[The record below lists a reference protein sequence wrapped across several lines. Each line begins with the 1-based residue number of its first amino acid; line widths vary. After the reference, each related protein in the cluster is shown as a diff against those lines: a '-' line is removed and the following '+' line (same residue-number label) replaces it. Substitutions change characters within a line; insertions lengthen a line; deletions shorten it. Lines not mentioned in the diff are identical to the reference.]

1 MRSVSVQIIAVIGMI
16 LALALA
22 IKYWNSSL
30 PAFPE
35 MPSFNVRN
43 IGKVVP
49 IDNVEPEVAQLSE
62 DGKPLPAWA
71 KPPRPKASDYPQ
83 DALDAGVS
91 GVATV
96 TCTAEPSG
104 RVSGC
109 WVIEENPSQYGFGDA
124 AIDIVSRGRMRPF
137 SSEFEPVEFAIRIPF
152 TVEE

>member
-1 MRSVSVQIIAVIGMI
+1 MI

-49 IDNVEPEVAQLSE
+49 IDKAEPEAAEVSE
-62 DGKPLPAWA
+62 DGTPDPVWA
-71 KPPRPKASDYPQ
+71 KPPQPTASDYPQ

-91 GVATV
+91 GFATV
-96 TCTAEPSG
+96 TRTAEPSG

-109 WVIEENPSQYGFGDA
+109 MVIAENPSQYGFGEA
-124 AIDIVSRGRMRPF
+124 AIDIVSRGRLRPF
-137 SSEFEPVEFAIRIPF
+137 SSEFEPVEFTVRIPF
-152 TVEE
+152 KLED